1 MLERAKSPI
10 TGDCCI
16 NRVPFDIRL
25 LNQDAYTPKVVSIGP
40 FHHHNPTLQN
50 MERHKLIYFN
60 KFLELG
66 DVNLESLVIHVKEA
80 EPNFRRSYA
89 DTLDLT
95 KEELVK
101 IILVDSC
108 FIIELFWRFYYNE
121 WLEGDV
127 FFLTHWL
134 TTKIRLNLLLIE
146 NQLFFALENLF
157 NRAFISDSDY
167 FAYYNSCN
175 LASDNIII
183 RHFTYLLRM
192 FHLQQP
198 IERRPPNREEPVVH
212 LHSASESQCH
222 YPYESYITDC
232 VVVLDFLINTN
243 IDVDALI
250 QNDVLVNWLDDTD
263 SVTNVYNG
271 LWKNITHLNFSS
283 HYIHLYLDTNAFCS
297 VVNYMDVVNDIKGM
311 LERAES
317 PITCDFCIYK
327 VPFDIHLLNED
338 VYTPKVVS
346 IGPFHHHNPT
356 VQNMERHKLIY
367 FNKFLELFVILV
379 IHVEEAE
386 PNFRRSYADTLDL
399 TKEELVK
406 IILILFYNEW
416 SEGDAFLLKHWLTT
430 KIRLDLLLIE
440 NQLPFFNLESLYN
453 RALSEAVVISLHF
466 LSSHLIIFS
475 NLASD
480 NIIIRHFTK
489 LLRMFH
495 LRQPIERRPHCRE
508 EYVVHLHIACELVE
522 VWVRFKV
529 NTKTKVE
536 DCTELL
542 FRNFVAL
549 EQCHYPYESY
559 ITDFVVVLDFLI
571 NTNRDV
577 DALIQ
582 NVVLVKWLGDTHYV
596 TNVYNGLWKNI
607 THLNFSSHNIH
618 LCLDLNAFCSL
629 ICLLCAYFLRNQD
642 IKCLESTEMIS
653 PFMSSAHII
662 VIPNT
667 RCCLVTQRSQNELMD
682 VVNDIKGMLEM
693 AESPITCDFCIYRV
707 PFDIRLLNQDA
718 YTPKVVS
725 IGPFHHHNPTLQNM
739 ERHKLIYFNKFLEL
753 GDVNLESLVIHVE
766 EAEPNFRRSY
776 ADTLDLTKEELVKI
790 ILVDSCF
797 IIELFWRF
805 YYNEWLEGDVFFLK
819 HWLTTKIRLN
829 LLLIENQLFFA
840 LENLFNRAFISDSDY
855 FAYYNSCNLASDNI
869 IIRHFT
875 YLLRMFHLQQPIE
888 RRPLVEKNQW
898 CIFIVLQC
906 HYPYES
912 YITDCVVV
920 LDFLINTNIDVDA
933 LIQNDVLVNWLG
945 DIDYVTNVYNGLW
958 KNITHLNF
966 SSHYIHLCL
975 DLNAFCNLCILCA

>member
-1 MLERAKSPI
+1 
-10 TGDCCI
+10 
-16 NRVPFDIRL
+16 
-25 LNQDAYTPKVVSIGP
+25 
-40 FHHHNPTLQN
+40 
-50 MERHKLIYFN
+50 
-60 KFLELG
+60 
-66 DVNLESLVIHVKEA
+66 
-80 EPNFRRSYA
+80 
-89 DTLDLT
+89 
-95 KEELVK
+95 
-101 IILVDSC
+101 
-108 FIIELFWRFYYNE
+108 
-121 WLEGDV
+121 
-127 FFLTHWL
+127 
-134 TTKIRLNLLLIE
+134 
-146 NQLFFALENLF
+146 
-157 NRAFISDSDY
+157 
-167 FAYYNSCN
+167 
-175 LASDNIII
+175 
-183 RHFTYLLRM
+183 
-192 FHLQQP
+192 
-198 IERRPPNREEPVVH
+198 
-212 LHSASESQCH
+212 
-222 YPYESYITDC
+222 
-232 VVVLDFLINTN
+232 
-243 IDVDALI
+243 
-250 QNDVLVNWLDDTD
+250 
-263 SVTNVYNG
+263 
-271 LWKNITHLNFSS
+271 
-283 HYIHLYLDTNAFCS
+283 
-297 VVNYMDVVNDIKGM
+297 MDVVNDIKGM

-367 FNKFLELFVILV
+367 FNNLV

-406 IILILFYNEW
+406 IILSLIRGSGNIPSFLVLTFDYFVYYN
-416 SEGDAFLLKHWLTT
+416 S
-430 KIRLDLLLIE
+430 
-440 NQLPFFNLESLYN
+440 
-453 RALSEAVVISLHF
+453 
-466 LSSHLIIFS
+466 S

-629 ICLLCAYFLRNQD
+629 CVLCAICLLCAYFLRNQD

-840 LENLFNRAFISDSDY
+840 LENLFNRAFISDSG
-855 FAYYNSCNLASDNI
+855 NI
-869 IIRHFT
+869 
-875 YLLRMFHLQQPIE
+875 P
-888 RRPLVEKNQW
+888 
-898 CIFIVLQC
+898 
-906 HYPYES
+906 
-912 YITDCVVV
+912 
-920 LDFLINTNIDVDA
+920 
-933 LIQNDVLVNWLG
+933 
-945 DIDYVTNVYNGLW
+945 
-958 KNITHLNF
+958 
-966 SSHYIHLCL
+966 
-975 DLNAFCNLCILCA
+975 